1 MTISP
6 SVPRAGQ
13 LDCVCAIGPGEE
25 TADGRGTALLAT
37 AFSLSVLS
45 QVLIIGIL
53 PLAGL
58 SLAPSRA
65 WAALPYTAF
74 YTGAVVAGLPASLLL
89 DTLGRRA
96 AFSLG
101 ASLGTAGGLVLVW
114 SLTRWHFG
122 GLVLGSFWLGVAGG
136 FSLFYRHAAAGLGGK
151 GATALLLVFG
161 AATFAGLVAPT
172 IANIAEALASPR
184 TFVGMGA
191 TAAIAHVG
199 SLGATAALPY
209 RRPRTALEQAVETK
223 PWRAIVLPTLIG
235 ALAWFLMTA
244 LMGATPIAMVG
255 CGLSGAISGV
265 IAWHVIAMYAPSLV
279 LAGVPDA
286 VRPPWIVAGGCLA
299 LAAATLAFSL
309 SDSITVFSVSAA
321 LLGIGWS
328 LVTLGTTLWI
338 YRDGQPSRWALG
350 FHDGGL
356 LAGALFGALAT
367 TVFA

>member
-1 MTISP
+1 MTASP
-6 SVPRAGQ
+6 GLPRAGQ
-13 LDCVCAIGPGEE
+13 LDCVCAIAPSDEA
-25 TADGRGTALLAT
+25 ADGRGTALLAT

-74 YTGAVVAGLPASLLL
+74 YAGAAVAGLPASLLL
-89 DTLGRRA
+89 DALGRRA

-114 SLTRWHFG
+114 SLTQWHFG

-161 AATFAGLVAPT
+161 AATLAGLVAPM
-172 IANIAEALASPR
+172 IANVAETLASPR
-184 TFVGMGA
+184 AFVGMGA
-191 TAAIAHVG
+191 AAAIAHVG

-209 RRPRTALEQAVETK
+209 RRPRTVLEQAVETR
-223 PWRAIVLPTLIG
+223 PWQAIVLPTLIG

-255 CGLSGAISGV
+255 CGLSGAVSGV
-265 IAWHVIAMYAPSLV
+265 VAWHVIAMYAPSLV
-279 LAGVPDA
+279 LAVFPAGL
-286 VRPPWIVAGGCLA
+286 RPTWIVGGGCLA
-299 LAAATLAFSL
+299 LACAILAFGL
-309 SDSITVFSVSAA
+309 SSNVTAFSISAA
-321 LLGIGWS
+321 LLGVGWS
-328 LVTLGTTLWI
+328 LATLGTTLWI

-356 LAGALFGALAT
+356 LAGALLGALAT
-367 TVFA
+367 TVIT